1 MPSTSATPVSAPAS
15 ISADRRTPLW
25 EAGFRPF
32 FLGAMVYGGLAMVV
46 WMASFGFGLALPGLG
61 AHASLWHAHEM
72 IYGYGAAV
80 VAGFLLTAA
89 RNWTGQPTATGPAL
103 AALFA
108 LWVAARIACLVDVD
122 THVAALLDL
131 TFNLALLVAVAR
143 PILRVR
149 QWRQMG
155 ILTKLLLITLGN
167 GAFYLGALGMLDNGM
182 WLSVHAGLYVLIGL
196 ILTMARRLIPF
207 FTERGVGEPVS
218 LRNSRALDVACLAAY
233 LAWFVLVLTGATP
246 RAAGAVALLLTVLHG
261 VRLHGWWTPR
271 ILERPL
277 LWSLHLAY
285 GCMVLAFALAAAAG
299 FGMLPFTLA
308 MHLLAL
314 GGIGLVT
321 VSMMARVALG
331 HTGRDVHAPPRAL
344 TGVFALLVASMVAR
358 VLLPLAWPSHY
369 VALVI
374 AAQAL
379 WIACFAWLCVL
390 YAPLLL
396 APRADAG

>member
-61 AHASLWHAHEM
+61 ARASLWHAHEM

-89 RNWTGQPTATGPAL
+89 RNWTGQPTATGRAL

-122 THVAALLDL
+122 ARVAALLDL

>member
-1 MPSTSATPVSAPAS
+1 MSRPSASPVPGPAPAAARS
-15 ISADRRTPLW
+15 GAPLFD
-25 EAGFRPF
+25 AGFRPF
-32 FLGAMVYGGLAMVV
+32 FLGAMVYGGLAMVA

-89 RNWTGQPTATGPAL
+89 QNWTGQPTATGTAL

-108 LWVAARIACLVDVD
+108 LWVAARLACLADVD
-122 THVAALLDL
+122 ARVAALLDIA
-131 TFNLALLVAVAR
+131 FNLALLVAVAR

-167 GAFYLGALGMLDNGM
+167 GLFYLGALGAMDSGM
-182 WLSVHAGLYVLIGL
+182 RLSVHGGLYVLIGL
-196 ILTMARRLIPF
+196 VLTMARRLIPF
-207 FTERGVGEPVS
+207 FTERGAGVPVS
-218 LRNSRALDVACLAAY
+218 LRNSRALDIACLAAY
-233 LAWFVLVLTGATP
+233 LAWFVLILSGAEP
-246 RAAGAVALLLTVLHG
+246 RAAGVVALLLTVLHG
-261 VRLHGWWTPR
+261 VRLRGWWTAH
-271 ILERPL
+271 ILTRPL

-285 GCMVLAFALAAAAG
+285 GCLVLAFALAALSG
-299 FGMLPFTLA
+299 FGLLPFTLA

-344 TGVFALLVASMVAR
+344 NGVFALLCASMVAR
-358 VLLPLAWPSHY
+358 VLLPLAWPAQY
-369 VALVI
+369 MALVI
-374 AAQAL
+374 ASQAL